1 MADDLR
7 KWVENLWETDLVT
20 AETQKE
26 LERLISPQVI
36 ELDHI
41 QKIRALAQ

>member
-7 KWVENLWETDLVT
+7 KWVENLWGDQPLT

-41 QKIRALAQ
+41 EKIRALAQ